1 MNQKCLLNFYK
12 VSTQTNLQIKKLN
25 ITRLSEAAQCMLT
38 VPSPR
43 VTSPSNIR
51 VVYITSVLT
60 VFEQNSIYC
69 FIQFYVWTIHW
80 YFYMWL

>member
-43 VTSPSNIR
+43 VTSPNIR

-60 VFEQNSIYC
+60 VFELYTNGI
-69 FIQFYVWTIHW
+69 I
-80 YFYMWL
+80 

>member
-43 VTSPSNIR
+43 VTSPNIR
-51 VVYITSVLT
+51 VVYITSVLP
-60 VFEQNSIYC
+60 VFELYTNGI
-69 FIQFYVWTIHW
+69 I
-80 YFYMWL
+80 